1 MPLPGLSLARRD
13 TNGYKPETK
22 DCSSG
27 NTCEEACGAGFDQC
41 VAKDDRAHC
50 YNKAKGDKCCMDG
63 SGNSCEAGYYCTS
76 DPKAQN
82 WCCPMDL
89 DLAACASAYHV
100 NGGLQMAGSSA
111 ASTGSPIASSATK
124 APPSSSAPSAKPTSS
139 EAVPLKEA
147 SKAPESKPTEMPS
160 SSGVSV
166 PVTTAET
173 QDESPSDSPS
183 ASSSETAPA
192 ATAPSSTVAG
202 VESLPSVPVV
212 PGNSTRGPQP
222 PNITVS
228 TAASTGISALL
239 LVAAGMFALL

>member
-41 VAKDDRAHC
+41 VAKDDKAHC

-76 DPKAQN
+76 DSKAQN
-82 WCCPMDL
+82 WCCPMDM

-100 NGGLQMAGSSA
+100 DGGLQMAGSPVTSSA
-111 ASTGSPIASSATK
+111 AEA
-124 APPSSSAPSAKPTSS
+124 PSSSAPSAEPTSS
-139 EAVPLKEA
+139 EAVPPKEA
-147 SKAPESKPTEMPS
+147 SEAPVPEPTEMPS
-160 SSGVSV
+160 SSSVSL
-166 PVTTAET
+166 PATT
-173 QDESPSDSPS
+173 DEAKDEGASDSLSTSSES
-183 ASSSETAPA
+183 ASAITV
-192 ATAPSSTVAG
+192 PSSTIAG
-202 VESLPSVPVV
+202 IESLPSVPVV